1 MNLTEHGKK
10 VRKFFFINKSIR
22 YRDYNNSF
30 HVNTAS
36 INYIL
41 GVCDC
46 YVCSDTHTK
55 HDKLKAT
62 GKI

>member
-1 MNLTEHGKK
+1 MPPLGGGGGVK
-10 VRKFFFINKSIR
+10 
-22 YRDYNNSF
+22 YPDNNSF

-55 HDKLKAT
+55 HDKFKSYRKNLKT
-62 GKI
+62 MVTVK